1 VKQLVDD
8 VAKYLYLPR
17 VKNAQV
23 ILDAIQDGVARL
35 TWKQDT
41 FAYADSYDSQAGR
54 YRGLEAGRRPNV
66 QLNSESLVVKPEVA
80 AEQMEKEAV
89 PASIPTVKDGL
100 VTTAAQPSGSPS
112 TGVGMPQTG
121 STKTPS
127 LRRFHGSATL
137 NATRLSRDVDAIA
150 TSVVQHLAGLLDAKV
165 KITLEIEADM
175 PSGAPENVVRT
186 VTENCRTLKF
196 DSQGFEDT

>member
-1 VKQLVDD
+1 M
-8 VAKYLYLPR
+8 PTP
-17 VKNAQV
+17 
-23 ILDAIQDGVARL
+23 I
-35 TWKQDT
+35 
-41 FAYADSYDSQAGR
+41 SS
-54 YRGLEAGRRPNV
+54 RPNV
-66 QLNSESLVVKPEVA
+66 QLNSESVVVKPEVA
-80 AEQMEKEAV
+80 AEQMEKEAAAQV
-89 PASIPTVKDGL
+89 SIPTGMGD
-100 VTTAAQPSGSPS
+100 AANSTGQPAGSGIGAAGSPAS
-112 TGVGMPQTG
+112 AAGVSQTG
-121 STKTPS
+121 STKPPE

-196 DSQGFEDT
+196 DNQGFEEV